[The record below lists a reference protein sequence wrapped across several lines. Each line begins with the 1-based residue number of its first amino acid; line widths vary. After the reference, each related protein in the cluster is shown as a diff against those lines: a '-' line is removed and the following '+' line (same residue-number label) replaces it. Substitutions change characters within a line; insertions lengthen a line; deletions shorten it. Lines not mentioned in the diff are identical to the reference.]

1 MSVSI
6 CRLILVSAEEY
17 HAKHLLIVS
26 SMCDQEKK
34 GNIGTTASLET
45 SNTADKVPVII
56 EKTTEAIWIRSD
68 VMNQKMKLPRNSPL
82 INIPFGGLTSNM
94 LRIVAVLL
102 MLSDHIWATYMSFGN
117 WMTYIGRMAF
127 PIFAFQIAE
136 GFVHTSNFKKYVFRL
151 LGFALVTEIP
161 FNLFYSSRWFNPF
174 HQNVLFTLLLGLLA
188 IYVIDKAKK
197 TKTVKNILLAVLW
210 LLLISVGA
218 TIGFVDY
225 GFLGML
231 TVVMFYVL
239 RDFPFAWLAQLV
251 AMVLIN
257 IVFFEGQVFPV
268 EILGKTFEIPSQ
280 GFAVFSL
287 IPIWMYGGRKGTSG
301 KILQYGFYAF
311 YPVHMLIL
319 YLIKLMA

>member
-1 MSVSI
+1 MKENI
-6 CRLILVSAEEY
+6 KGRL
-17 HAKHLLIVS
+17 
-26 SMCDQEKK
+26 
-34 GNIGTTASLET
+34 
-45 SNTADKVPVII
+45 PV
-56 EKTTEAIWIRSD
+56 
-68 VMNQKMKLPRNSPL
+68 NSPL
-82 INIPFGGLTSNM
+82 VKIPFGGFTSNM
-94 LRIVAVLL
+94 LRTIAVIL

-136 GFVHTSNFKKYVFRL
+136 GFVHTSNFKKYALRL

-161 FNLFYSSRWFNPF
+161 FNLFYSSRWFNPY

-197 TKTVKNILLAVLW
+197 NRTAKNIALSVLW
-210 LLLISVGA
+210 LVLICIAA
-218 TIGFVDY
+218 TLGFVDY
-225 GFLGML
+225 GFLGMV
-231 TVVMFYVL
+231 TVVMFYLL

-257 IVFFEGQVFPV
+257 VVFFEGQVFPI
-268 EILGKTFEIPSQ
+268 EILGRNFEIPLQ

-287 IPIWMYGGRKGTSG
+287 IPIWLYGGRKGKSS
-301 KILQYGFYAF
+301 KIMQYGFYAF

-319 YLIKLMA
+319 YLIKLAA